1 MLAAVSIISVGSQ
14 FVKKE
19 TELYMGRYIIR
30 RLLQLIFV
38 VFGISFI
45 LFTILSLTPG
55 DPATLIL
62 GEAAT
67 AESIAAKRAEL
78 GLDDPFFVRYFSY
91 LYNIFAHGD
100 FGNSYRSGMPVFK
113 EVFTRF
119 PNTLKLALLTI
130 TISAVL
136 GILFGV
142 LSAVKQYTWIDN
154 ATLAFTLLITS
165 VPSFWLGLMLIILF
179 AVQLGW
185 LPVSG
190 GTDSIRGFIL
200 PAIAGSVGYMA
211 NTIRQTRTSML
222 DVIHSDYITMARAK
236 GCNEKTV
243 TFKHAL
249 RNALLPVVTLIGINI
264 GWQLGGTIIIEQ
276 VFTISGIGTLMITSV
291 RSKDIPVV
299 LGCVTFVA
307 LLASLINLATDILY
321 AYIDPRVKSNYTK

>member
-1 MLAAVSIISVGSQ
+1 
-14 FVKKE
+14 
-19 TELYMGRYIIR
+19 MGRYIIR

>member
-1 MLAAVSIISVGSQ
+1 
-14 FVKKE
+14 
-19 TELYMGRYIIR
+19 MGRYIIR

-55 DPATLIL
+55 DPPTLIL

>member
-1 MLAAVSIISVGSQ
+1 
-14 FVKKE
+14 
-19 TELYMGRYIIR
+19 MGRYIIR

-67 AESIAAKRAEL
+67 SESIAAKRAEL

-264 GWQLGGTIIIEQ
+264 GWQPGGTIIIEQ

-321 AYIDPRVKSNYTK
+321 AYIDPRVKSSYTK

>member
-1 MLAAVSIISVGSQ
+1 
-14 FVKKE
+14 
-19 TELYMGRYIIR
+19 MGRYIVR

-45 LFTILSLTPG
+45 LFTIMSLTPG
-55 DPATLIL
+55 DPAALIL
-62 GEAAT
+62 GDAAD

-78 GLDDPFFVRYFSY
+78 GLDDPFFVRYFNY
-91 LYNIFAHGD
+91 IFNIFRYGD
-100 FGNSYRSGMPVFK
+100 FGNSYKSGLPVFE

-119 PNTLKLALLTI
+119 PNTLRLALMTI

-142 LSAVKQYTWIDN
+142 LSAVKQYTWVDN

-179 AVQLGW
+179 SVKLGW

-190 GTDSIRGFIL
+190 GTDSIKGFIL

-236 GCNEKTV
+236 GCTERTI

-291 RSKDIPVV
+291 RTKDIPVV

-321 AYIDPRVKSNYTK
+321 AYIDPRVKSSYTK